1 MPPVLPS
8 ESGPHTAELA
18 TAVEAVRLAM
28 RVCRRVQSGITPD
41 VLEKN
46 DRSPVT
52 VADYASQAVVCR
64 AIAVAF
70 PDDRIVAEEDSAA
83 LRQPGQAPFLTQV
96 REHLAASGLNAADDE
111 VLAWIDAGGGA
122 CGSRFWT
129 LDPIDG
135 TKGFLRREQYAVS
148 LALIVD
154 GRIEI
159 GLLGCPQMPPEIGAR
174 DAGGGSIFRA
184 VRGRGAEVSAADEA
198 AGWRPITASPTSDP
212 AAARLCESVERQHSA
227 HDLSARIAQDLGIAV
242 PPVRMDSQAKYA
254 AVARG
259 EADLYLRLP
268 TRADYRENIWD
279 HAGGVLLVE
288 EAGGRVTDL
297 DGRPLDFTRGQKLTA
312 NRGLVVT
319 NGRLHERVLD
329 AVRRVGA

>member
-1 MPPVLPS
+1 MTTEQNPVRRYDR
-8 ESGPHTAELA
+8 EL
-18 TAVEAVRLAM
+18 TVAVEAVKLAM
-28 RVCRRVQSGITPD
+28 RVCQRVQQAITPD

-52 VADYASQAVVCR
+52 VADFASQAVVCR
-64 AIAVAF
+64 ALAAAF
-70 PDDRIVAEEDSAA
+70 PGDPVVGEEDSAA
-83 LRQPGQAPFLTQV
+83 LRQAEQAPFLVQV
-96 REHLAASGLNAADDE
+96 REHLAAIGIPGSEDD
-111 VLAWIDAGGGA
+111 VLGWIDHGGGA
-122 CGSRFWT
+122 SGRRFWT

-159 GLLGCPQMPPEIGAR
+159 GVLGCPQMAIHAGDADP
-174 DAGGGSIFRA
+174 AGGSVFRA
-184 VRGRGAEVSAADEA
+184 VRGQPAEVTPA
-198 AGWRPITASPTSDP
+198 AGPPEWRPITASGTSDP

-227 HDLSARIAQDLGIAV
+227 HDLSARIAAELGVAV

-259 EADLYLRLP
+259 EADVYLRLP
-268 TRADYRENIWD
+268 TRSDYRENIWD
-279 HAGGVLLVE
+279 HAGGVLIVE
-288 EAGGRVTDL
+288 GAGGRVTDL
-297 DGRPLDFTRGQKLTA
+297 DGKPLDFTQGKKLTA

-319 NGRLHERVLD
+319 NGRLHDAVLA
-329 AVRRVGA
+329 AVRRVEA